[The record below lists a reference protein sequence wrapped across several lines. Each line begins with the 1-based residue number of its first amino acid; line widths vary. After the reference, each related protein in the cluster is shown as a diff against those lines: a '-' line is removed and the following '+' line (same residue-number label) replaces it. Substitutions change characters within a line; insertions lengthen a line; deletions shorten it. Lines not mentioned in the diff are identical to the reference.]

1 MTNRLLPAALALSP
15 SWARRFLG
23 RVFAA
28 RGFFFTDLANVSG
41 ESVCRVRP
49 AHRGGRRDHRSAA
62 VTHAS
67 SP

>member
-1 MTNRLLPAALALSP
+1 MINRLLPAALALSP

-23 RVFAA
+23 RVLSA
-28 RGFFFTDLANVSG
+28 RGFFFTDLLDVSG
-41 ESVCRVRP
+41 ESVQRVRP
-49 AHRGGRRDHRSAA
+49 ARRGGRRDHRSAA